1 MAKAAKKT
9 KLTSLS
15 EIYAYFRQNQT
26 PITFLSPTPYNI
38 LGLGRWINKFE
49 YINFFDSF
57 DGTHPKIVVP
67 REHGPHE
74 FRSIEDVNNYLL
86 RHKEVRA
93 RLKERGPG
101 LLLLVMFD
109 EETEFLAGEL
119 GLKIAL
125 PPAKL
130 RKHIDSKITTTQL
143 GNEAGIQSAPNILG
157 KAKTYEELLRP
168 RRRGE
173 AGPRPRRPDALRRFR
188 PHHLLHQVRGR
199 LVHPRGRPRRRKTS
213 RSCAASTI
221 CPAPSRRW
229 RRATA
234 PWWGRCRPT
243 SPALPK
249 SPPTRAAGAAMTC
262 SPAASRQERKA
273 VTEMAQKLGDQ
284 LYKAGYKGAFCMDF
298 LIDTDTREVYLGEIN
313 PRISGASPMTNLITS
328 TYGGCPIY
336 MFHLLEF
343 MDVDWE
349 LDLAKVQERWSEF
362 DNWSQ
367 LILKYPVDRVEMIT
381 KAPSSGIYRMDA
393 NGAIKLVRKSID
405 WFVVSDEDEAFYLRV
420 YTAGDYRYHG
430 ADLGIL
436 VSRGRFQ
443 TDDRQLTDRAKA
455 WVKAINGEFESIAVT
470 GSSAPAPPPDACREQ
485 DVLANYFTKL
495 RRTGK
500 VLHIGGR
507 SLIDT
512 AWRGQRAEA
521 VEVAGVETLFIN
533 REIGGPVAESLAHL
547 AKPANA
553 ALA

>member
-74 FRSIEDVNNYLL
+74 FKSIEDVNNYLL

-101 LLLLVMFD
+101 LLMLVMFD

-157 KAKTYEELLRP
+157 KAKTYEDLCALADAAKLGRDLVVQTPYGDSGRTTFFIKSEADWYTHEEDLVKEDLKVM
-168 RRRGE
+168 RRINHLPGTVE
-173 AGPRPRRPDALRRFR
+173 AVATRHGTLVGPMQTDITGFPEVTPYKGGWCGNDVFT
-188 PHHLLHQVRGR
+188 G
-199 LVHPRGRPRRRKTS
+199 GM
-213 RSCAASTI
+213 AS
-221 CPAPSRRW
+221 
-229 RRATA
+229 
-234 PWWGRCRPT
+234 
-243 SPALPK
+243 
-249 SPPTRAAGAAMTC
+249 
-262 SPAASRQERKA
+262 ERKA
-273 VTEMAQKLGDQ
+273 VTEMAQKLGNQ
-284 LYKAGYKGAFCMDF
+284 LYKSGYKGAFCMDF

-313 PRISGASPMTNLITS
+313 PRISGASPLTNLITS

-336 MFHLLEF
+336 IFHLLEF
-343 MDVDWE
+343 MDVEWE
-349 LDLAKVQERWSEF
+349 LDLAKVQERWAEF

-381 KAPSSGIYRMDA
+381 KAPSSGIYRMDSD
-393 NGAIKLVRKSID
+393 GAIKLVRKSID

-470 GSSAPAPPPDACREQ
+470 GSSAPAPPPMHA
-485 DVLANYFTKL
+485 ANKMF
-495 RRTGK
+495 
-500 VLHIGGR
+500 
-507 SLIDT
+507 
-512 AWRGQRAEA
+512 
-521 VEVAGVETLFIN
+521 
-533 REIGGPVAESLAHL
+533 
-547 AKPANA
+547 
-553 ALA
+553 